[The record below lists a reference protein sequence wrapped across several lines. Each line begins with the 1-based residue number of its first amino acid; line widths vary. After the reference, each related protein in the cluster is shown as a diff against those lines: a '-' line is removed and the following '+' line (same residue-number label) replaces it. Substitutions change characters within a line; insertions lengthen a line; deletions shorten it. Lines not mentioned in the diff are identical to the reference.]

1 MPSLNGFEAF
11 TRIRRLPELR
21 QVVVIAVTALASASE
36 RDGILAH
43 GFDGC
48 IAKPIT
54 PATFVPQI
62 ERLIQVHGPPG
73 SSAAGLLIAARDSR
87 TLLVSLPDRSR
98 PCGMRR
104 SRAHGRWRERLRRR
118 RSARTSA
125 STSGWWRSRSRCA
138 GARFTE
144 IVRRPVR
151 LYEAADR
158 SRWTDYGSFTTGVYD
173 TFVLVETAGAA
184 GGLQI
189 NLTILGARLFLGQP
203 LRDLM
208 NRAIALDDLFGAA
221 AGRLEDELQ
230 SATDWGARFDIVD
243 RELLARIQGTRGPSA
258 DVRWAVRRLVQT
270 NGRVTIG
277 TLLHEVR
284 CGPGKGLVSQFH
296 EQLGV
301 TPKTL
306 ARVSIWPCHR
316 ADQGG
321 CDVAD
326 RPGDRLRL
334 LQSVALR
341 SRLPPLAGTTP
352 TELIR
357 STLAES
363 GGFSADR

>member
-1 MPSLNGFEAF
+1 MRHASEQGAWEMARATPPPSL
-11 TRIRRLPELR
+11 
-21 QVVVIAVTALASASE
+21 
-36 RDGILAH
+36 
-43 GFDGC
+43 
-48 IAKPIT
+48 
-54 PATFVPQI
+54 
-62 ERLIQVHGPPG
+62 
-73 SSAAGLLIAARDSR
+73 
-87 TLLVSLPDRSR
+87 R
-98 PCGMRR
+98 PYV
-104 SRAHGRWRERLRRR
+104 REYM
-118 RSARTSA
+118 
-125 STSGWWRSRSRCA
+125 GWWEDVSVPLCRREVP
-138 GARFTE
+138 TE
-144 IVRRPVR
+144 IVPVIINFGAPVR

-230 SATDWGARFDIVD
+230 SAADWGARFDIVD

-284 CGPGKGLVSQFH
+284 CSQKHLVSQFR

-306 ARVSIWPCHR
+306 ARVLRFGR
-316 ADQGG
+316 AIEQIKAGATSLTDLAIDCGYYDQSHF
-321 CDVAD
+321 D
-326 RPGDRLRL
+326 RDFRHF
-334 LQSVALR
+334 
-341 SRLPPLAGTTP
+341 AGTTP

-357 STLAES
+357 STLADS